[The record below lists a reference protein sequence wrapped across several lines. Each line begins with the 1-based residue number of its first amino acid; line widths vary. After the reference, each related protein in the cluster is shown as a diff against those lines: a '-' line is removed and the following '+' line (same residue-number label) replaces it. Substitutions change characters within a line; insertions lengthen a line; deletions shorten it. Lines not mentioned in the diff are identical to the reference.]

1 MKYAHMNKEK
11 INLKKEKNKTY
22 MKMVNKDHQIV
33 NWTHHAN
40 LMAKVYLLAA
50 HHPLFP
56 SQPTAS

>member
-33 NWTHHAN
+33 N
-40 LMAKVYLLAA
+40 
-50 HHPLFP
+50 
-56 SQPTAS
+56 